1 MKVTISAES
10 KRVVTM
16 EEMKMAKEIVQ
27 AMKEDELTAAEYAR
41 FAVVALGDGCEKV
54 YEATAEIAKN
64 CRAWDTYG
72 EGSGTL
78 DIWIEATARTW
89 NGFVE
94 IGAYLTDIWNISG
107 DNDQTEHMFI
117 QRFERVK

>member
-41 FAVVALGDGCEKV
+41 IAVVAFGDGCEKV

-64 CRAWDTYG
+64 CRAWDNYE